1 MDSNRVLIY
10 SDLHIHPHKKSH
22 ERLYDCLEVLEWVFK
37 TAEEKG
43 ARNIIFVGDLFHDRQ
58 KVDVL
63 TYQHTFEIFE
73 KHLCNSQMK
82 AWMLLGNHD
91 MWSREKWDYSSVK
104 PLGSVCG
111 VTVIDEPCTISID
124 EFGRP
129 PFISFLPFTKNPI
142 EALSNLDND
151 SDFKILFA
159 HIAVDGA
166 LWNVRSNTFAEVL
179 IEHDGDMVKVD
190 AGILSKWDQVFLG
203 HYHAAQNITD
213 KIEYIGSPLQLSYG
227 EAFQKKHI
235 ILYDLN
241 THEKEY
247 ITNTFSPKHYVYEL
261 SECPRAKFDA
271 NVDLFVKIKT
281 EDITSPENIEAQ
293 KKILELPNCKEAR
306 VDPIKKNKAEEQ
318 KSIEDAKA
326 ILLNE
331 DEMAERYLDE
341 VGTNGL
347 DRQKLLD
354 VFKTICNK
362 REQNA

>member
-1 MDSNRVLIY
+1 MGNQSKVIIA
-10 SDLHIHPHKKSH
+10 SDLHIHPHKKSLG
-22 ERLYDCLEVLEWVFK
+22 RLYNCLEVLEWIFK
-37 TAEEKG
+37 TAHEKEAG
-43 ARNIIFVGDLFHDRQ
+43 NIIFAGDLFHDRQ

-73 KHLCNSQMK
+73 KYLCGSQLK
-82 AWMLLGNHD
+82 AWLLLGNHD
-91 MWSREKWDYSSVK
+91 MWHKEKWDYSSVK
-104 PLGSVCG
+104 PLGAVCG
-111 VTVIDEPCTISID
+111 VTVIDTPCTIALDGCTPLIN
-124 EFGRP
+124 
-129 PFISFLPFTKNPI
+129 FLPFTTNPI
-142 EALSNLDND
+142 DALSKLEND
-151 SDFKILFA
+151 SEFKILFA

-166 LWNVRSNTFAEVL
+166 LWNVRSNTFAEVF

-203 HYHAAQNITD
+203 HYHASQQITD
-213 KIEYIGSPLQLSYG
+213 KIEYVGSPLQLSYG

-247 ITNTFSPKHYVYEL
+247 ITNTFSPKHYVYDL
-261 SECPRAKFDA
+261 SECSRAKFDE

-281 EDITSPENIEAQ
+281 DDITSPKNIEVQ
-293 KKILELPNCKEAR
+293 KKILELPNCKEAK
-306 VDPIKKNKAEEQ
+306 VDPIKKHRADEKRE
-318 KSIEDAKA
+318 IEDAKA

-331 DEMAERYLDE
+331 DEMAKHYLDE

-347 DRQKLLD
+347 DRQKLLN
-354 VFKTICNK
+354 VFKMICNK